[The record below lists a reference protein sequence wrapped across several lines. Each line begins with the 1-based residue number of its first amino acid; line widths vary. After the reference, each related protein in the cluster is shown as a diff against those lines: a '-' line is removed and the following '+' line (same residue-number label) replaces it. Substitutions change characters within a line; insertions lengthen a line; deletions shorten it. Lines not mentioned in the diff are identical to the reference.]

1 MNQEAFV
8 VDLNKIE
15 LEKVCREFQAGFQEV
30 LSWKWDSRFG
40 TALAEFS
47 IDNEVKVRE
56 LLSSYL
62 GVSWDSSTI
71 SEAPEVVQMIARRL
85 GGLRA
90 GQLLFT
96 SDSNKDDFIFGVWW
110 PWGNGQTIS
119 IRVAPHDKRLSGAEI
134 VDLVNLFKGWFGF

>member
-1 MNQEAFV
+1 M

-15 LEKVCREFQAGFQEV
+15 LEKVCRELQAGFQEV

-40 TALAEFS
+40 TALAEFPS
-47 IDNEVKVRE
+47 DNEDTVRA
-56 LLSSYL
+56 LLGSYF

-71 SEAPEVVQMIARRL
+71 GEAPEVVQTIAGRL

-90 GQLLFT
+90 GQLLYT
-96 SDSNKDDFIFGVWW
+96 SDATKDDFIFGVWW

-119 IRVAPHDKRLSGAEI
+119 IRVAPHDKRLSGAET
-134 VDLVNLFKGWFGF
+134 VDLVNLFKGWFDL